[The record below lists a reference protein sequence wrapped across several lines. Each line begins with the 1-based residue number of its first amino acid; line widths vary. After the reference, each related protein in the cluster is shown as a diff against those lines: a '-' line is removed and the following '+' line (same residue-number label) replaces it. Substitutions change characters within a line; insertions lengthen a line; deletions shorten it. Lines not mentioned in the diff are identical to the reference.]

1 MPTQPSEPRDFT
13 NVELYEE
20 QQDEEKVVR
29 EIIEHLRERLPQAP
43 QEEVEETV
51 VALFHEWADSP
62 VRSFLPV
69 LVEKEARERLRHRVL
84 LSA

>member
-1 MPTQPSEPRDFT
+1 MT
-13 NVELYEE
+13 
-20 QQDEEKVVR
+20 DETHDEDKVVR
-29 EIIEHLRERLPQAP
+29 EIIAHLLVRLPEAP
-43 QEEVEETV
+43 ADEVERTV

-69 LVEKEARERLRHRVL
+69 LVEKEARERLRQRVL